1 MWLYYFYDLC
11 ESPLRLVSHGRSND
25 PSSHNAFSLSSGTG
39 KFANL
44 LLNLNQNVFLK
55 SSFVS
60 RNLKL
65 RQINSDS
72 VLLLLLFVTKVFL
85 KPGLFPLIGFLTAS
99 PQADPQGRDIAIRPF
114 LEHCENTHMTIWLG
128 IVYAYKGLLMV
139 SETIL
144 ESINMIAI
152 CSCRQRRLNILPLPS
167 TFGKL

>member
-1 MWLYYFYDLC
+1 MGDQMIQVPIM
-11 ESPLRLVSHGRSND
+11 PLPQCWYSVQMH
-25 PSSHNAFSLSSGTG
+25 FC
-39 KFANL
+39 KFTFKSKSNL
-44 LLNLNQNVFLK
+44 LNKFLK
-55 SSFVS
+55 STFVL
-60 RNLKL
+60 RHLKS
-65 RQINSDS
+65 RQINLGS
-72 VLLLLLFVTKVFL
+72 VLLLLVTKVFL

-139 SETIL
+139 SENIL
-144 ESINMIAI
+144 ESSNMIAI